1 MLGSVPQY
9 KTEEYMKSKLSSEED
24 EVNQVIKAEYLKNSS
39 VENITVSA
47 PIFLSISA
55 RTVSQIV
62 SALIK
67 RRQFA

>member
-47 PIFLSISA
+47 LIFLSISA

>member
-47 PIFLSISA
+47 PIFSSFSA

>member
-47 PIFLSISA
+47 PILFIN
-55 RTVSQIV
+55 
-62 SALIK
+62 
-67 RRQFA
+67 